1 MNLPDDDYWAFLRA
15 GVSDTHRH
23 PDHLSISNSSCSV
36 LPFFSCFDEN
46 IIPFFMAFFYH
57 FKALFSL
64 KKCRFIG
71 FSGTFQGIITAVYSG
86 SVVKTK
92 I

>member
-71 FSGTFQGIITAVYSG
+71 FSGTFQGIITAVRS
-86 SVVKTK
+86 SCFHN
-92 I
+92 